1 MEFTIGMKGVYRCRV
16 TEADTAHAVG
26 NIGVHV
32 LATPT
37 LILFCEMSSYNAVAD
52 TLDEKTA
59 SVGIHVDIHHLAAT
73 PVGEEVEITATLV
86 EIDRRRHVFEITG
99 HDERNQI
106 VRGIHERFLV
116 NLDDF
121 LGSLPKPKP

>member
-1 MEFTIGMKGVYRCRV
+1 MEFALGMKGTHRSLV

-26 NIGVHV
+26 NTGVHV
-32 LATPT
+32 LATPQ
-37 LILFCEMSSYNAVAD
+37 LILFCEMASYNAIAGV
-52 TLDEKTA
+52 LDDKTA

-73 PVGEEVEITATLV
+73 PVGEEVEITATLT
-86 EIDRRRHVFEITG
+86 EIDRRRHVFEIIG

-116 NLDDF
+116 DLDEF
-121 LGSLPKPKP
+121 LGSLPKPKG